1 MKRMS
6 INEAARLA
14 WEQKDDKDG
23 VVEFNDIVI
32 RPAATTED
40 TIQRYYTRLAEVK
53 SLYEQLLQANQ
64 SDTES
69 AIVRHFVELRQQ
81 ASPGSEAQELWWQFH
96 EVLSYHFDRQREKL
110 VGNLLRNEDHEL
122 PAVADDV
129 FYCFR
134 RTD

>member
-6 INEAARLA
+6 IDEAARLA
-14 WEQKDDKDG
+14 WEQKGDKDG

-32 RPAATTED
+32 RPGATIED
-40 TIQRYYTRLAEVK
+40 MIQGYYTRRAEVK
-53 SLYEQLLQANQ
+53 SLYEQLLQANPG
-64 SDTES
+64 DTES

-96 EVLSYHFDRQREKL
+96 EVLSYHFDRQKEKL
-110 VGNLLRNEDHEL
+110 VDELVRNEGHRL
-122 PAVADDV
+122 PPVVDDV

-134 RTD
+134 RS